1 MAPVTKRSGSAGL
14 RIRPGSAEKGAA
26 EIEFGCA
33 IKCRNPP
40 KSSSGFPNETLP
52 ANGLIRQRRRMRMA
66 TRPNLEGSRFL
77 ERLGLHGIVDD
88 PLFFATAATHETGVS
103 LTVCND
109 FQYCVPASS

>member
-1 MAPVTKRSGSAGL
+1 
-14 RIRPGSAEKGAA
+14 
-26 EIEFGCA
+26 
-33 IKCRNPP
+33 
-40 KSSSGFPNETLP
+40 
-52 ANGLIRQRRRMRMA
+52 MA